1 MYDKDEKLDK
11 YVQAAA
17 EARIMDALICMIHDD
32 FSEIISG
39 AKCNKFLDKSGKAL
53 DKIKDKADIS
63 FLDAFPGIG
72 SDTSL
77 LWTHLFHGIL
87 YAPPRDKYD
96 SLAMERAKEIMKDMI
111 HRIDEYQQRMVLK

>member
-1 MYDKDEKLDK
+1 
-11 YVQAAA
+11 
-17 EARIMDALICMIHDD
+17 MIHDD

-53 DKIKDKADIS
+53 DKIKDKAEIS